1 MFCQQGWKAVLVK
14 HLFVFKDL
22 LVAPSQLF
30 SSWSIKE
37 KTPFSKA
44 GLVSFLQTNLATEV
58 GLLQNYSC
66 TFFLTSNQLS
76 GLRQQP
82 QHCMDCSLNLRLQQV
97 SGSCPIKIIYY
108 QSGLFRSLL
117 FSKWITQNLG
127 ILLLIPQLTHFHP
140 DSGEGLKLSIPQTCV
155 LGMHF
160 LCPCNLPTTI
170 PPAFQR
176 RSGILGLRARFH
188 VRPRTQLG
196 IIRNVFLVLQ
206 ADASD

>member
-1 MFCQQGWKAVLVK
+1 MRLNQNHCFTRDKARKPISSRRDCVSPPCLKTCKPKTECQYVLSTRVK
-14 HLFVFKDL
+14 SCSCKNLFVFKDL
-22 LVAPSQLF
+22 LVAPSQVF

-82 QHCMDCSLNLRLQQV
+82 QNCMDCSLNLRLQQV
-97 SGSCPIKIIYY
+97 SGSCPVKIIYY

-127 ILLLIPQLTHFHP
+127 ILL
-140 DSGEGLKLSIPQTCV
+140 
-155 LGMHF
+155 
-160 LCPCNLPTTI
+160 
-170 PPAFQR
+170 
-176 RSGILGLRARFH
+176 
-188 VRPRTQLG
+188 
-196 IIRNVFLVLQ
+196 
-206 ADASD
+206 